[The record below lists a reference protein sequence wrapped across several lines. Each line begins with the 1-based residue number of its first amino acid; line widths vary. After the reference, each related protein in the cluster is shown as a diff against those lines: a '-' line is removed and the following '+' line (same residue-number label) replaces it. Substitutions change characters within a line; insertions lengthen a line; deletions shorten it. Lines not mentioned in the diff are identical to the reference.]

1 MPTLPLLLGAALIVG
16 VLLGYWLRLLVSLGR
31 KGSLELELKRHAI
44 EAKEEAQRIIDAA
57 AKKAEERLAELRAE
71 THEREEKFQQ
81 TETRLIKKEAL
92 LDTRQSELDREQD
105 ALKEHENAVLTREKK
120 VQDEEAVVTE
130 RLEVIGKL
138 TREEARAALV
148 ARIETACAEDLEVRR
163 YKLENQMSEDL
174 HTRARELLSTAIQRL
189 AVSVSSELTTS
200 TVEIPSEDVKG
211 KIIGKEGRNIRT
223 FERTAGV
230 ELIVDD
236 APNAIIISSFDPV
249 RRAIATEALQ
259 ELIKDGRI
267 QPAKIEE
274 VIQKA
279 QENINETIKKK
290 GSEAVYECGI
300 YNFDPRLVSVV
311 GRLHFRTSYGQNVL
325 QHSIE
330 CAHLAG
336 MLAEELKADV
346 QVAKAAALVHDIG
359 KALDHEVQGSHVDIG
374 IRILRRFNTDERI
387 ITAMKSHHDDCP
399 HESVEAVIVQVADMI
414 SSSRPGARRDTT
426 ENYIKRLQELEGLAG
441 RFTGVERVFALQAG
455 REIRI
460 FVHPENVTDIQAR
473 SLAREIALGIENEL
487 RYPGEIKVTIIRETR
502 IIDFAR

>member
-1 MPTLPLLLGAALIVG
+1 MNTLPILFGTLLAGA
-16 VLLGYWLRLLVSLGR
+16 LLGYWLRMLIALSR
-31 KGSLELELKRHAI
+31 KGSIELETKHRLVETK
-44 EAKEEAQRIIDAA
+44 EAAQRIIDTAN
-57 AKKAEERLAELRAE
+57 KKAEERLAELRTE
-71 THEREEKFQQ
+71 EHTREEKLQN
-81 TETRLIKKEAL
+81 TETRLIKKEEL
-92 LDTRQSELDREQD
+92 LDTRAAELDREHET
-105 ALKEHENAVLTREKK
+105 LKEREGTVLARESAV
-120 VQDEEAVVTE
+120 QNDEALLTE

-138 TREEARAALV
+138 TMSEARAALI
-148 ARIETACAEDLEVRR
+148 ARTEAEFAEDLELHRH
-163 YKLENQMSEDL
+163 KLETQMQEDIQL
-174 HTRARELLSTAIQRL
+174 RAREILATAINRL
-189 AVSVSSELTTS
+189 AVSVASELTTA
-200 TVEIPSEDVKG
+200 TIQIPSEDIKG
-211 KIIGKEGRNIRT
+211 KIIGKEGRNIRA
-223 FERTAGV
+223 FERLAGV

-236 APNAIIISSFDPV
+236 APGAIIVSSFDPV
-249 RRAIATEALQ
+249 RRAVAAEALG

-279 QENINETIKKK
+279 QENSNETMKKR
-290 GSEAVYECGI
+290 GTEAVYECGI
-300 YNFDPRLVSVV
+300 YNFDPRLVSVI

-346 QVAKAAALVHDIG
+346 QVAKAGALVHDIG

-387 ITAMKSHHDDCP
+387 IAAMKSHHDDCP
-399 HESVEAVIVQVADMI
+399 HETVEAVIVQVADMI
-414 SSSRPGARRDTT
+414 SGSRPGARRDTA
-426 ENYIKRLQELEGLAG
+426 ENYIKRLQELEGLAV
-441 RFTGVERVFALQAG
+441 RFAGVERAFALQAG

-460 FVHPENVTDIQAR
+460 FVHPENVTDSEAR
-473 SLAREIALGIENEL
+473 TMARAIALEIESEL